1 MSGCFDAKEGWK
13 WVNSESITLPLD
25 WKTLWGWSWKFY
37 WLLLDHGGDLYYS
50 DLNDWCINVWKTM
63 GILAELASRWW
74 WAPLIS
80 PVNATAQF
88 LWKHLYLLLKVH
100 VVIIYQEIPSFTR
113 TEDNKEKIADKKV
126 QMPCILLSLLLWRHS
141 QNNASKHM
149 LLLDCQNFSR
159 RIFHSTHGFGFP
171 CQLAFFLF

>member
-1 MSGCFDAKEGWK
+1 
-13 WVNSESITLPLD
+13 
-25 WKTLWGWSWKFY
+25 
-37 WLLLDHGGDLYYS
+37 
-50 DLNDWCINVWKTM
+50 M

-113 TEDNKEKIADKKV
+113 TEDNKEKIADKKCKCHV
-126 QMPCILLSLLLWRHS
+126 SFYLSCFGDIHRIMQANTCFYLS
-141 QNNASKHM
+141 AKISPGEYFIQHM
-149 LLLDCQNFSR
+149 A
-159 RIFHSTHGFGFP
+159 
-171 CQLAFFLF
+171 LALPVN